1 MEPNHH
7 GESNRIWSVTFQ
19 GRHWVCSRT
28 CQEFVCSPMSL
39 GLKKT
44 TAHEKTWKVMSR
56 YIHIY
61 IRTYTYDYNILDVLY
76 YRLRRHPGS
85 NYHQNPQSFPSL
97 IWVKYQ
103 MGLETLGQKRLKPHG
118 KISIFNVERMARL
131 EYYGILHPF
140 VWWFITCQNLET
152 HVAWITV
159 TSNNSRFFGAP
170 SFEFWQSPWS

>member
-1 MEPNHH
+1 MSRVRVQPNVSWF
-7 GESNRIWSVTFQ
+7 E
-19 GRHWVCSRT
+19 
-28 CQEFVCSPMSL
+28 
-39 GLKKT
+39 KKT

-56 YIHIY
+56 YIYIYIYIHIY